1 MKLLFFFY
9 FHIKKD
15 IYARLRASFLQNH
28 HNFNRSPN
36 LKRIK
41 RPPGISLLQVAG
53 RSFSPYYI
61 YILIL
66 SYRNRNTEP
75 TLSECGCLQVFG
87 CFQAMLLRYGAKP
100 VPNRLM
106 YGKVRFS
113 YLLYDNGISSGW
125 LGKCQN

>member
-15 IYARLRASFLQNH
+15 IYARLRESFLQTH

-36 LKRIK
+36 LNRIK

-61 YILIL
+61 YPYFIISKPQYGTNAFGMRMPSGVWLF
-66 SYRNRNTEP
+66 SSNAATMRGKASAEP
-75 TLSECGCLQVFG
+75 FNVWQSSVFL
-87 CFQAMLLRYGAKP
+87 FA
-100 VPNRLM
+100 
-106 YGKVRFS
+106 VR
-113 YLLYDNGISSGW
+113 
-125 LGKCQN
+125 

>member
-28 HNFNRSPN
+28 HNFNRSTN

-61 YILIL
+61 YPYFIISKPQYGTNAFGILI
-66 SYRNRNTEP
+66 P
-75 TLSECGCLQVFG
+75 
-87 CFQAMLLRYGAKP
+87 
-100 VPNRLM
+100 
-106 YGKVRFS
+106 
-113 YLLYDNGISSGW
+113 SGV
-125 LGKCQN
+125 

>member
-61 YILIL
+61 YPLFYHIETAI
-66 SYRNRNTEP
+66 RNQRFRNADAFR
-75 TLSECGCLQVFG
+75 CLVVFKQ
-87 CFQAMLLRYGAKP
+87 CC
-100 VPNRLM
+100 
-106 YGKVRFS
+106 
-113 YLLYDNGISSGW
+113 YDAGQSQ
-125 LGKCQN
+125 CRTV